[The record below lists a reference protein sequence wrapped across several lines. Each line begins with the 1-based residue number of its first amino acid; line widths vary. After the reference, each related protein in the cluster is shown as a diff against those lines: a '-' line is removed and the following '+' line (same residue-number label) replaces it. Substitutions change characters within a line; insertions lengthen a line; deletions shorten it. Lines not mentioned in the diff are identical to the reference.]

1 MRASEFLNEERHGK
15 LPDRLRFATRGLHT
29 FTDTNYDRGYDL
41 NRVMM
46 AVACT
51 DGTTFPDSDG
61 ESWSAKKNTAHPYS
75 EVESK
80 MLKLAYKAVGLPFTD
95 LNKGDMESQEV
106 KNTNTTSTLKPFK
119 GYKKK

>member
-1 MRASEFLNEERHGK
+1 MRAKEFISEEKRGK
-15 LPDRLRFATRGLHT
+15 MPDEHRFATRGLHT
-29 FTDTNYDRGYDL
+29 FTDTNFDRTYDL

-51 DGTTFPDSDG
+51 DGTNFPNSDG

-95 LNKGDMESQEV
+95 LNKGDLASEETKSTNSQSIV
-106 KNTNTTSTLKPFK
+106 KPFK
-119 GYKKK
+119 GYKRK